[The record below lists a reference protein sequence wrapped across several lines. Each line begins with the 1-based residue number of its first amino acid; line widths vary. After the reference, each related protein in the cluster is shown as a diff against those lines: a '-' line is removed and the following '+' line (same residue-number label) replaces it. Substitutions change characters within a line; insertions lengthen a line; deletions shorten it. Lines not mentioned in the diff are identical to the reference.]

1 MRLFTLIL
9 ACCLALPAQA
19 ELRYELQPKQI
30 AENVWLLEGSTDNFE
45 QRNGGNI
52 VNTGFIVTEAGV
64 VVIDSGP
71 SKRYGEAMREAI
83 AGVTDR
89 PVIKVLLTHH
99 HPDHVLGNQAF
110 ADVPIAALAGTTEL
124 LREQGDAMAENMYRL
139 VGDWMRGTEVVLPN
153 ETLQPGTLEIGGHR
167 LRLLALRGHTGADLA
182 ILDENSGV
190 LFASDILFYQR
201 ALVEQ
206 DVAGEQHTTVL
217 IEYRQIGA
225 GMPAQGEQ
233 TQPVAAD
240 FQRAGLQRL
249 VRQHDFGATHPVADQ
264 PVHVF
269 RHRISLL
276 AQQLGGAGQRGDGDV
291 GECLVAEHM
300 VRMVMGE
307 QHLDHRTVGD
317 ARNGLA
323 HGLAVAF
330 RRPAVD
336 HHHARLGDDEAGVDD
351 VAAVAL
357 LEVVGRA
364 FQQPDILGDLFGL
377 QLVAQLG
384 LRRQRQAAGKDQGE
398 KAHDFSLAG

>member
-19 ELRYELQPKQI
+19 ELRYDLQPKQI

-110 ADVPIAALAGTTEL
+110 AGVPIAALAGTTEL

-182 ILDENSGV
+182 VLDENSGV

-201 ALVEQ
+201 AL
-206 DVAGEQHTTVL
+206 TTPNSPGL
-217 IEYRQIGA
+217 DIWLADLDELQ
-225 GMPAQGEQ
+225 AQPWKLLVPGHG
-233 TQPVAAD
+233 PVASDDAPFVQMRDYLGWLDGLLRDAAASGAD
-240 FQRAGLQRL
+240 MNEVIDSPIPERFAG
-249 VRQHDFGATHPVADQ
+249 
-264 PVHVF
+264 
-269 RHRISLL
+269 ISLTRFEL
-276 AQQLGGAGQRGDGDV
+276 IRSVTHLYPKYEAQQLQR
-291 GECLVAEHM
+291 
-300 VRMVMGE
+300 
-307 QHLDHRTVGD
+307 
-317 ARNGLA
+317 
-323 HGLAVAF
+323 
-330 RRPAVD
+330 VD
-336 HHHARLGDDEAGVDD
+336 
-351 VAAVAL
+351 
-357 LEVVGRA
+357 
-364 FQQPDILGDLFGL
+364 QQ
-377 QLVAQLG
+377 
-384 LRRQRQAAGKDQGE
+384 
-398 KAHDFSLAG
+398 

>member
-19 ELRYELQPKQI
+19 ELRYDLQPKQI

-71 SKRYGEAMREAI
+71 SKRYGEAMREVI

-182 ILDENSGV
+182 VLDENSGV

-201 ALVEQ
+201 AL
-206 DVAGEQHTTVL
+206 TTPNSPGL
-217 IEYRQIGA
+217 DIWLADLDELQ
-225 GMPAQGEQ
+225 AQPWKLLVPGHG
-233 TQPVAAD
+233 PVASDDAPFVQMRDYLGWLDGLLRDAAASGAD
-240 FQRAGLQRL
+240 MNEVIDSPIPERFAG
-249 VRQHDFGATHPVADQ
+249 
-264 PVHVF
+264 
-269 RHRISLL
+269 ISLTRFEL
-276 AQQLGGAGQRGDGDV
+276 IRSVTHLYPKYEAQQLQR
-291 GECLVAEHM
+291 
-300 VRMVMGE
+300 
-307 QHLDHRTVGD
+307 
-317 ARNGLA
+317 
-323 HGLAVAF
+323 
-330 RRPAVD
+330 VD
-336 HHHARLGDDEAGVDD
+336 
-351 VAAVAL
+351 
-357 LEVVGRA
+357 
-364 FQQPDILGDLFGL
+364 QQ
-377 QLVAQLG
+377 
-384 LRRQRQAAGKDQGE
+384 
-398 KAHDFSLAG
+398 

>member
-201 ALVEQ
+201 AL
-206 DVAGEQHTTVL
+206 TTPNSPGL
-217 IEYRQIGA
+217 DIWLADLDELQ
-225 GMPAQGEQ
+225 AQPWKLLVPGHG
-233 TQPVAAD
+233 PVASDDAPFVQMRDYLSWLDGLLRDAAASGAD
-240 FQRAGLQRL
+240 MNEVIDSPIPERFAG
-249 VRQHDFGATHPVADQ
+249 
-264 PVHVF
+264 
-269 RHRISLL
+269 ISLTRFEL
-276 AQQLGGAGQRGDGDV
+276 IRSVTHLYPKYEAQQLQR
-291 GECLVAEHM
+291 
-300 VRMVMGE
+300 
-307 QHLDHRTVGD
+307 
-317 ARNGLA
+317 
-323 HGLAVAF
+323 
-330 RRPAVD
+330 VD
-336 HHHARLGDDEAGVDD
+336 
-351 VAAVAL
+351 
-357 LEVVGRA
+357 
-364 FQQPDILGDLFGL
+364 QQ
-377 QLVAQLG
+377 
-384 LRRQRQAAGKDQGE
+384 
-398 KAHDFSLAG
+398 